1 MPLPANAPKRLC
13 TLALLLMPTAPAWA
27 TTQCPAEFGPKHP
40 SVNMLGWCVVAAG
53 IALGVA
59 LLAFTIVRSR
69 RLRRPARAAVIAL
82 GMIGMLLVWVMGF
95 ALAFSLF
102 FFAC

>member
-1 MPLPANAPKRLC
+1 MPLPANIPKRPC
-13 TLALLLMPTAPAWA
+13 TLALLLMPTASAWA

-53 IALGVA
+53 IALGVS
-59 LLAFTIVRSR
+59 LLALSIARSR

-82 GMIGMLLVWVMGF
+82 GMIGMLVIWVMGF

>member
-1 MPLPANAPKRLC
+1 MPLPANALKCHWL
-13 TLALLLMPTAPAWA
+13 LILLLMPTAPAWA
-27 TTQCPAEFGPKHP
+27 TTQCPAEFGPKAP
-40 SVNMLGWCVVAAG
+40 SVNLLGWCVVAAG

-59 LLAFTIVRSR
+59 LLALSITRLR
-69 RLRRPARAAVIAL
+69 RLRRPARVAVITLAML
-82 GMIGMLLVWVMGF
+82 GMLLVWLMGF

>member
-13 TLALLLMPTAPAWA
+13 TLALLLMPTTPAWA
-27 TTQCPAEFGPKHP
+27 TTQCPAEFGPKDP

-53 IALGVA
+53 IALGVV
-59 LLAFTIVRSR
+59 LLALSIARSR